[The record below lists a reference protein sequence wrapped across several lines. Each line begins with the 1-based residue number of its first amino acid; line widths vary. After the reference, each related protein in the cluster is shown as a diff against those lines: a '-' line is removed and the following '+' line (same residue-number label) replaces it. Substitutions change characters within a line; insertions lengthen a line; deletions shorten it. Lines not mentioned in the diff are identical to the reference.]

1 MSPKSSDKL
10 ALRER
15 NAPPNGHL
23 RAVHE
28 LPGAPTVSDA
38 FAGKHL
44 MITGVTGFLGK
55 VWLAMLLDRVPTIR
69 RITVVARGQ
78 KRKSAQERVKQI
90 YESSP
95 AFRPLREKHGVG
107 LHALFAEKVRVVDA
121 KLSEPLCGFS
131 EAEAKRLMADVD
143 VVVHFAGLTDFEP
156 DPVLAIDANILG
168 AQHVADLAALSPKKR
183 YVHCSTC
190 FVAGMVQ
197 GDVHERVTPGLSP
210 NGTRFTPHD
219 ELLALLAEMAE
230 LPSKKERV
238 DAAMERARRLG
249 WPNIYTYTKALA
261 EHLLEQ
267 REDLAQ
273 TTVRPAIVECAR
285 EYPFV
290 GWNEGVNTSGPIVW
304 LLSTSF
310 RRFPAKAKNVFD
322 VVPVDTVAR
331 AMTLVTAASLRGEAK
346 SVYHVASGHQNPLT
360 FERALDL
367 NALAYRKRFG
377 SEKAFYEREVLSRL
391 DSFCVDP
398 DRKTAFGGEEMRRLA
413 QELRNFL
420 RGIEVKKNL
429 PPRIYEKHGEDL
441 EEKLR
446 SWSMKCR
453 TTDRKLGTIEEML
466 RQYRP
471 FIHDHDYCF
480 HTTHLAEATA
490 ALTPED
496 QALFGFDIGTLDW
509 RHYWMEVQVPGLEQW
524 SIPILRGEKVPED
537 PPLAPAPEERD
548 GTPTSSIL
556 VVA

>member
-1 MSPKSSDKL
+1 MSPKYS
-10 ALRER
+10 
-15 NAPPNGHL
+15 NGNGHL
-23 RAVHE
+23 RAVMQAK
-28 LPGAPTVSDA
+28 GAPTVGDA

-44 MITGVTGFLGK
+44 MVTGVTGFLGK
-55 VWLAMLLDRVPTIR
+55 VWLAMLLDRVPGMR

-78 KRKSAQERVKQI
+78 KKKTAEQRVRQI

-95 AFRPLREKHGVG
+95 AFRPLREKHGTG
-107 LHALFAEKVRVVDA
+107 LHALFAEKIRVVDA

-131 EAEAKRLMADVD
+131 ESEAKRLMADVD

-197 GDVHERVTPGLSP
+197 GDVEEKVTPGLSP
-210 NGTRFTPHD
+210 NGTRFVPHD
-219 ELLALLAEMAE
+219 ELRALLGEMAE
-230 LPSKKERV
+230 LPTKKERV
-238 DAAMERARRLG
+238 DAAMTRAKRLG
-249 WPNIYTYTKALA
+249 WPNIYTFTKALS

-285 EYPFV
+285 EYPFA

-331 AMTLVTAASLRGEAK
+331 AMTLVTAAALRGEAK
-346 SVYHVASGHQNPLT
+346 PVYQVASGHANPLT

-367 NALAYRKRFG
+367 NALAYRKRFKN
-377 SEKAFYEREVLSRL
+377 EKGFYEREVLTRL
-391 DSFCVDP
+391 DSVCVDP
-398 DRKTAFGGEEMRRLA
+398 DRETVFGMPEMRRLA
-413 QELRNFL
+413 QELRSLL
-420 RGIEVKKNL
+420 RGVEVKKNL
-429 PPRIYEKHGEDL
+429 PPRIYEEHGEAL
-441 EEKLR
+441 EDKLR
-446 SWSMKCR
+446 SWSMSWR
-453 TTDRKLGTIEEML
+453 TTDRKLQTIEEML

-471 FIHDHDYCF
+471 FIHDHDYRF
-480 HTTHLAEATA
+480 HTTHLAEATN
-490 ALTPED
+490 ALSDED
-496 QALFGFDIGTLDW
+496 RALFGFDIATLDW

-537 PPLAPAPEERD
+537 PPLAPAPDEAVAKSS
-548 GTPTSSIL
+548 SSIL

>member
-1 MSPKSSDKL
+1 MSPKHS
-10 ALRER
+10 
-15 NAPPNGHL
+15 NGHL

-28 LPGAPTVSDA
+28 GDGGGHGPSVGDA

-44 MITGVTGFLGK
+44 MVTGVTGFLGK
-55 VWLAMLLDRVPTIR
+55 VWLAMLLDRLPELR
-69 RITVVARGQ
+69 RVTVVARGQ
-78 KRKSAQERVKQI
+78 KRRTAAERVKQI

-131 EAEAKRLMADVD
+131 RAEAKRLMADVD

-156 DPVLAIDANILG
+156 DPVLAIDANIFG
-168 AQHVADLAALSPKKR
+168 AQHVAELAALSPKRR

-197 GDVHERVTPGLSP
+197 GEVEERVTPGLSP
-210 NGTRFTPHD
+210 NGSRFEPRE
-219 ELLALLAEMAE
+219 ELRTLLAEMAG

-238 DAAMERARRLG
+238 DAAMARARRLG
-249 WPNIYTYTKALA
+249 WPNIYTYTKGLA
-261 EHLLEQ
+261 EHLLEE
-267 REDLAQ
+267 RDDLRQ

-285 EYPFV
+285 EYPFA

-310 RRFPAKAKNVFD
+310 QRFPARAKNVFD

-331 AMTLVTAASLRGEAK
+331 AMTLVTAASLRGDAK
-346 SVYHVASGHQNPLT
+346 SVYHIASGDQNPLT

-367 NALAYRKRFG
+367 NALAYRKRSSAGHGLF
-377 SEKAFYEREVLSRL
+377 SRI
-391 DSFCVDP
+391 DSVCADP
-398 DRKTAFGGEEMRRLA
+398 DRKPLFAEEEMRRLA
-413 QELRNFL
+413 QELRSFFRRL
-420 RGIEVKKNL
+420 DVKENL
-429 PPRIYEKHGEDL
+429 PPRIYEKHGEAL
-441 EEKLR
+441 EERLR

-471 FIHDHDYCF
+471 FIHDYDYRF
-480 HTTHLAEATA
+480 RTKNLADATEALA
-490 ALTPED
+490 PSDRE
-496 QALFGFDIGTLDW
+496 LFGFDVATLDW

-524 SIPILRGEKVPED
+524 SLPILRGEKVPED
-537 PPLAPAPEERD
+537 PPLAPAPEACDEAAS
-548 GTPTSSIL
+548 SSIS